1 MTHFSTDIRLS
12 KHRLEKLRQEHGSST
27 DHGETYKGFPYAYWA
42 FSRQAIPQS
51 LSKMPEVDE
60 QVALQVFQSILTY
73 AGLGQDG
80 KTYALFSFPLLHIS
94 ITEILLLDTGEA
106 LQN

>member
-1 MTHFSTDIRLS
+1 MIKFSYLNDIYFSADIRLS

-80 KTYALFSFPLLHIS
+80 KTLVFLSFSQLYMKRCY
-94 ITEILLLDTGEA
+94 
-106 LQN
+106 

>member
-1 MTHFSTDIRLS
+1 MFIYLFIFCPLVRLS

-42 FSRQAIPQS
+42 FSRQAIPES
-51 LSKMPEVDE
+51 LSKMPDVDE
-60 QVALQVFQSILTY
+60 QLALQVFQSILTY

-80 KTYALFSFPLLHIS
+80 KA
-94 ITEILLLDTGEA
+94 
-106 LQN
+106 